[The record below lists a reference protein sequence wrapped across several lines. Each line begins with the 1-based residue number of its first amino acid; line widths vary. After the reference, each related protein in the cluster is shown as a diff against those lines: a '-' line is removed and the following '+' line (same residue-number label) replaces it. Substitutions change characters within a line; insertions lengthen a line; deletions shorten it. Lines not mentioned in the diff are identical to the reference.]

1 MTIGQSTKMMNKPL
15 PICCRHL
22 LPDAHQRHALKTVRR
37 TVFFAPFQVSAG
49 SHCIWKYK
57 KDSPCGLSFLYGPS
71 ESTNPGPHAVSRA
84 RNVKNAQ
91 TNVQTV
97 QDKGLCLVTLTG
109 VI

>member
-1 MTIGQSTKMMNKPL
+1 MKIFDSQKRKTPKSEISST
-15 PICCRHL
+15 L
-22 LPDAHQRHALKTVRR
+22 LRVLN
-37 TVFFAPFQVSAG
+37 
-49 SHCIWKYK
+49 
-57 KDSPCGLSFLYGPS
+57 GPS
-71 ESTNPGPHAVSRA
+71 ESTNPGHHAVSRA

>member
-1 MTIGQSTKMMNKPL
+1 MQKADLFSIQAILAMISKKIKVGRKPN
-15 PICCRHL
+15 
-22 LPDAHQRHALKTVRR
+22 
-37 TVFFAPFQVSAG
+37 
-49 SHCIWKYK
+49 
-57 KDSPCGLSFLYGPS
+57 LYGPS

>member
-1 MTIGQSTKMMNKPL
+1 MTRFGFVQ
-15 PICCRHL
+15 
-22 LPDAHQRHALKTVRR
+22 
-37 TVFFAPFQVSAG
+37 
-49 SHCIWKYK
+49 
-57 KDSPCGLSFLYGPS
+57 YGPS

>member
-1 MTIGQSTKMMNKPL
+1 MIT
-15 PICCRHL
+15 
-22 LPDAHQRHALKTVRR
+22 
-37 TVFFAPFQVSAG
+37 
-49 SHCIWKYK
+49 
-57 KDSPCGLSFLYGPS
+57 GLFDGPS
-71 ESTNPGPHAVSRA
+71 ESTNPSPHAVSRA